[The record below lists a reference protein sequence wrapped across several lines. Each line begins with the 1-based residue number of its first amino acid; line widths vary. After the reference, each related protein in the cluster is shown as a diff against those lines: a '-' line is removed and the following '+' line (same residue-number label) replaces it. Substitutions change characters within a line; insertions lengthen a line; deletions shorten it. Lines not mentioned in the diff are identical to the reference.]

1 MPIILRD
8 ERDETMIGSREPS
21 QQSQLP
27 AGIILHGRRIVF
39 GDAGGIRIPQPLL
52 DKLTP
57 QNNTGLGSTTVQGT
71 VLNTQATARTI
82 LSVAN
87 TYLTNKLTADEMALI
102 LNNRDDFTFT
112 IGVGDRRA
120 GFISRFELATNWHGE
135 DVTNFQLRPNPA
147 GAPEYDLRLT
157 FSASAGTMTVTDNH
171 VGVRNTYGSL
181 RYFTIRKK

>member
-8 ERDETMIGSREPS
+8 ETLIGSREPLE
-21 QQSQLP
+21 QSQLP

-39 GDAGGIRIPQPLL
+39 GDAGGIPQSLL

-57 QNNTGLGSTTVQGT
+57 QNNTGLGSASVQGS
-71 VLNTQATARTI
+71 VLNTQAATRTI

-102 LNNRDDFTFT
+102 LNNRNDFTFT
-112 IGVGDRRA
+112 IGVGDRRTD
-120 GFISRFELATNWHGE
+120 FIGRFALATNWHGE
-135 DVTNFQLRPNPA
+135 DVTNFQLRPNPP
-147 GAPEYDLRLT
+147 GAPEYDFRLT
-157 FSASAGTMTVTDNH
+157 FSASAGTMKVTDNH
-171 VGVRNTYGSL
+171 FGVRNTYGSL